1 VIRGFLLFK
10 LILSTVLL
18 TFAATSSITAT
29 SYRALIGGELNV
41 VSVLSSAD
49 RGFSKATSGTAAN
62 GAACGSAVQFGL
74 LAGTATPGV
83 TSGHVIY
90 DVQLNTTGTT
100 PANGCWQVS
109 ITYTTNGGALTTIG
123 PVWIGT
129 GAAPPP
135 VNQMIDCQFD
145 IGSSLPY
152 SPFSYATS
160 VTT

>member
-1 VIRGFLLFK
+1 
-10 LILSTVLL
+10 
-18 TFAATSSITAT
+18 
-29 SYRALIGGELNV
+29 LNV
-41 VSVLSSAD
+41 VSALSGAD
-49 RGFSKATSGTAAN
+49 RGFSKAASTVAAN
-62 GAACGSAVQFGL
+62 GAACVSAVQFGPV
-74 LAGTATPGV
+74 AETATPGV
-83 TSGHVIY
+83 ISGHMIY

-109 ITYTTNGGALTTIG
+109 LTYTTNGGALTTIG